1 MSTDGLRYVTCMHF
15 FPKDYKQ
22 GQLFTQ
28 VKQYFFQDGYSKGQ
42 VDRVAV

>member
-1 MSTDGLRYVTCMHF
+1 MDWEVLWHVCI
-15 FPKDYKQ
+15 FPQKMYKQ

-28 VKQYFFQDGYSKGQ
+28 VKQYFFQDGYSRGQ